1 MIWLRS
7 AFILLLVL
15 RHCSLA
21 GRVAQLL
28 GVLLLGSI
36 LRGRVA
42 GGELLVLACVL
53 EELGAG
59 VHHLRGFV
67 VVVFLF
73 VFAVVWT
80 LELFAVDAGVE
91 LEV

>member
-15 RHCSLA
+15 WHCSLT
-21 GRVAQLL
+21 RRIAQLL

-36 LRGRVA
+36 LGGRVA
-42 GGELLVLACVL
+42 GGELLMLASVL
-53 EELGAG
+53 EKLGAG
-59 VHHLRGFV
+59 VHHLRGLV

-73 VFAVVWT
+73 VFAVIWT
-80 LELFAVDAGVE
+80 LELLTVDAGV
-91 LEV
+91 